1 MKFKKLAMII
11 HLDKNPLNYNKKN
24 PNTDGAEFK
33 QLSVVYNVLNDKK
46 ALSNNKM
53 VRKIWKR
60 KIYIIDDFHF
70 QVLRE
75 GIPEYCMPAMYDR

>member
-1 MKFKKLAMII
+1 MSLNIVVPQEYLQRTEDEVQEAGHDI

-53 VRKIWKR
+53 VRKILK
-60 KIYIIDDFHF
+60 KKNLY
-70 QVLRE
+70 
-75 GIPEYCMPAMYDR
+75 Y

>member
-1 MKFKKLAMII
+1 MKFKKLAIII

-53 VRKIWKR
+53 V
-60 KIYIIDDFHF
+60 
-70 QVLRE
+70 LRE